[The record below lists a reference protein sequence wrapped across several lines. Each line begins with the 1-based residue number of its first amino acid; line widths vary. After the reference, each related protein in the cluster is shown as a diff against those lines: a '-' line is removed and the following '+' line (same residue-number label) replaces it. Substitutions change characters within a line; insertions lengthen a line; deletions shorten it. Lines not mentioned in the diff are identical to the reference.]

1 MGETLSI
8 LENPY
13 EVSAMRSCIQIG
25 VLSGF
30 VLFFLLGIPSQ
41 GQGVQQVVQ
50 GMQARWAN
58 IYDASAVIEIQT
70 WKKNEGEKVNVF
82 YGQIFYRAPLLVRLE
97 YSPAPESATG
107 TPKIYPLGEN
117 KYIYIHDGRKLWRYS
132 PSQKSWADQYGNDPV
147 ISMVNQIAD
156 INNFNV
162 ERFLS
167 IYQVADVKSDNSL
180 GIPTYLLRAEPKV
193 RGGKHPRQLMWI
205 HQRTYLPVEAIM
217 ARAENEVS
225 VFFHKINQNIN
236 LPQSLF
242 SIKVGK

>member
-1 MGETLSI
+1 
-8 LENPY
+8 
-13 EVSAMRSCIQIG
+13 MRSHAMWVFLC
-25 VLSGF
+25 SC
-30 VLFFLLGIPSQ
+30 VLFSSLGSPSQ

-117 KYIYIHDGRKLWRYS
+117 KYFYIHDGRKLWRYS
-132 PSQKSWADQYGNDPV
+132 ASQNSWVDQYGSDPV
-147 ISMVNQIAD
+147 IAMVNQIAD

-162 ERFLS
+162 DRFLS
-167 IYQVADVKSDNSL
+167 IYQLADVKSDNSL

-193 RGGKHPRQLMWI
+193 RGGQHPRQLMWI

-217 ARAENEVS
+217 ARADNEVS
-225 VFFHKINQNIN
+225 VFFHKIKQNIN
-236 LPQSLF
+236 LPQSIF
-242 SIKVGK
+242 SIKGGK